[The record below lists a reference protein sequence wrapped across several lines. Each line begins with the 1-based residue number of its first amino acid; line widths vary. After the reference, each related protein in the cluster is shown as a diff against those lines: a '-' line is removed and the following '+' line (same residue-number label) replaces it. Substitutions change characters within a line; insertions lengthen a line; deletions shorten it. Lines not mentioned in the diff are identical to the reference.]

1 MTEHYLFRG
10 CLIPTRLPYLE
21 KASVDALDIM
31 GTSRELLP
39 DATCCMEPIGLR
51 SMALDTWKITAA
63 RMLAIAERG
72 GRDIITLC
80 NGCFMSL
87 KEAEHLLSNEE
98 ERGEVNRILS
108 EIGLEYGG
116 GTRVR
121 HLLEIVHDLGEE
133 SVRSMVVSP
142 LENLRLAVHPGC
154 HLVRPSKIL
163 EVESPYSPRVLADI
177 AEWLG
182 GEVTYSPEWPGCCG
196 GGLAGVDD
204 QVSMGILNET
214 VGEFRDA
221 GAKQILT
228 PCPFCFV
235 QFDVRQKK
243 GLPVIYLGEMMAIA
257 FGARPETFLR
267 HHRTKFDI

>member
-1 MTEHYLFRG
+1 LTEHYLFRG

-31 GTSRELLP
+31 GTSWELLP

-98 ERGEVNRILS
+98 ERMEVNRILS
-108 EIGLEYGG
+108 GIGLEYDG

-163 EVESPYSPRVLADI
+163 GVESPYSPRVLADI

-182 GEVTYSPEWPGCCG
+182 GEVTYTQEWPGCCG

-221 GAKQILT
+221 GAEQILT

-267 HHRTKFDI
+267 HHRTKFDV